1 MTSMTLRRRMAA
13 GTWAIVAAA
22 AVRPVSAQTPVDA
35 VTLATTTLQRAEAF
49 LAAGRRDS
57 ATELLGRHLAEDRAD
72 GRAWLF
78 LGKIYLADAQR
89 WHRIGHP
96 DSMSAGTMLD
106 FASTSFEPAQ
116 ELLTDSGGVF
126 RVLVAVE
133 RATLQIE
140 RNGWQGLADLSV
152 PPEEVPLPPVLAEL
166 GRNLLTSCPRN
177 GVLLTGSLAETAA
190 VWGVR
195 LLGTRSDVILIR
207 PDLYRVDGRYRA
219 RMAAAIGADS
229 SSDLPLA
236 IAVASTARP
245 VCLAPS
251 VDEIPAPNVTWHATR
266 MVLASAAPD
275 NAMMSQLSV
284 FHFGRTGLV
293 GSVWTSA
300 ARDIYDL
307 AARRNPALCRG
318 VFLNTDSPSPPAISA
333 CTP

>member
-1 MTSMTLRRRMAA
+1 MMPATFRTTILAGVCAAA
-13 GTWAIVAAA
+13 GLTAA
-22 AVRPVSAQTPVDA
+22 RPVRAQTPVDA
-35 VTLATTTLQRAEAF
+35 MTVATTTLQRAEAL

-78 LGKIYLADAQR
+78 LGRIYLAEAQR
-89 WHRIGHP
+89 WHRTGHP
-96 DSMSAGTMLD
+96 DSIAAGTMLD

-140 RNGWQGLADLSV
+140 HDGWPSLADWSV

-166 GRNLLTSCPRN
+166 GHNLLTSCPRN

-195 LLGTRSDVILIR
+195 LLGTRDDIILVR
-207 PDLYRVDGRYRA
+207 PDLYRVDPRYRA

-229 SSDLPLA
+229 SSDLPAA
-236 IAVASTARP
+236 IAEASRTRP

-251 VDEIPAPNVTWHATR
+251 VDKIAVPDVTWHATR
-266 MVLASAAPD
+266 MVLASTAPD
-275 NAMMSQLSV
+275 NAMMSPLSV
-284 FHFGRTGLV
+284 FHFVRTGLV

-300 ARDIYDL
+300 ARDIYEL
-307 AARRNPALCRG
+307 AARRNPALCHA
-318 VFLNTDSPSPPAISA
+318 VFTITDSGALPAISA
-333 CTP
+333 CAP

>member
-1 MTSMTLRRRMAA
+1 MMTVTMRAPFLA
-13 GTWAIVAAA
+13 GTVVVAGLAMA
-22 AVRPVSAQTPVDA
+22 RPARAQTPVDA
-35 VTLATTTLQRAEAF
+35 MTAATTTLQRAEAL
-49 LAAGRRDS
+49 LAAGHRDS
-57 ATELLGRHLAEDRAD
+57 ATELLGRHLAEDRVD

-78 LGKIYLADAQR
+78 LGQIYLAEAQR
-89 WHRIGHP
+89 WHRTGHP
-96 DSMSAGTMLD
+96 DSIAAGTMLD

-140 RNGWQGLADLSV
+140 RGGWPSLADWSV

-166 GRNLLTSCPRN
+166 GHNLLTSCPRN

-195 LLGTRSDVILIR
+195 LLGTRGDVILVR
-207 PDLYRVDGRYRA
+207 PDLYRVDARYRA
-219 RMAAAIGADS
+219 RMATAIGADS
-229 SSDLPLA
+229 SSDLSAA
-236 IAVASTARP
+236 IAEAARARA

-251 VDEIPAPNVTWHATR
+251 VDRIAVPDVTWHPIR
-266 MVLASAAPD
+266 MVLASTAPD
-275 NAMMSQLSV
+275 NAIVAPLSV

-307 AARRNPALCRG
+307 AARRNPALCHG
-318 VFLNTDSPSPPAISA
+318 LFTNTDTTALPTIPA